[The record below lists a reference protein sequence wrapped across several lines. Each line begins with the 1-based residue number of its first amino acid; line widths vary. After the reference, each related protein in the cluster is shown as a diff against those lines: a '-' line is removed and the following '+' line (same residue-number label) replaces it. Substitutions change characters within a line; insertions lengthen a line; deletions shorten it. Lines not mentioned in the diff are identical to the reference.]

1 MKCTSMWSY
10 RPYRPMDWPHQT
22 VEVARMAPGPDNLE
36 LDYWPETTVEVRWR
50 GPQEGRAR
58 LVGGHGRLEGLE
70 PGGEYALSL
79 ALPGGV
85 FGPWIPFRTGFV
97 PGQVV
102 NYLHPQDERYSFSG
116 RYLCSPSLAMLPS
129 GALVASMDV
138 YAPREPQNLTLVM
151 ISRDGGISWRPQCQ
165 LFPCFWGKL
174 FVHGGTLYML
184 GVSTEY
190 GDLLIARSDDE
201 GASFGAPTRLLP
213 GSGRSARG
221 GVHRAPVPVI
231 EAGGRLYTAVEWG
244 GWEMGGHASAMLS
257 APSGADLLRAE
268 SWSVT
273 PLTAQDT
280 AWPGAAAGPA
290 MGMLEGNAVE
300 GPDGRVYNLLRYA
313 IGGCRPDHDRAVML
327 AYQGPDEPQQ
337 FVKIVDFPGGITK
350 FCIRRDPESDRYVAL
365 INRITRQDAPAARN
379 VLSLSTSEDL
389 VHWQVHADLIDYRD
403 SDPGLIGFQY
413 PDFQMVGD
421 DLLALSRTAFNGAH
435 SFHDSNFIT
444 FHRISNFR
452 ALYQRRVEQ
461 A

>member
-10 RPYRPMDWPHQT
+10 RSYRPLDWPQPA
-22 VEVARMAPGPDNLE
+22 VELMRLAPGPDYLE
-36 LDYWPETTVEVRWR
+36 LDYGPETAVEARWR
-50 GPQEGRAR
+50 GASQGRTR
-58 LVGGHGRLEGLE
+58 LDGGHGRLEGLA
-70 PGGEYALSL
+70 PGAGYELSL
-79 ALPGGV
+79 ALPGGA

-116 RYLCSPSLAMLPS
+116 RYLCSPSLAVLPS

-151 ISRDGGISWRPQCQ
+151 ISRDGGASWRPRCQ

-174 FVHGGTLYML
+174 FVHAGALYML

-201 GASFGAPTRLLP
+201 GASFSAPTRLIP

-221 GVHRAPVPVI
+221 GVHRAPVPVV
-231 EAGGRLYTAVEWG
+231 EAGGRLYTAVDWG

-257 APSGADLLRAE
+257 APAGADLLQAE
-268 SWSVT
+268 SWHVT
-273 PLTAQDT
+273 PLTGQDA
-280 AWPGAAAGPA
+280 AWPGAADGPA
-290 MGMLEGNAVE
+290 KGMLEGNAVP

-313 IGGCRPDHDRAVML
+313 IGGCQPDHDRAVML
-327 AYQGPDEPQQ
+327 ACQGPDEPQR
-337 FVKIVDFPGGITK
+337 FVRVVDFPGGVTK
-350 FCIRRDPESDRYVAL
+350 FCIRRDPETGRYAAL
-365 INRITRQDAPAARN
+365 VNRITRKDAPAARN
-379 VLSLSTSEDL
+379 VLSLSSSEDL
-389 VHWQVHADLIDYRD
+389 IHWQVHADLIDYRD
-403 SDPGLIGFQY
+403 ADPAQVGFQY

-444 FHRISNFR
+444 FHRIPNFR
-452 ALYQRRVEQ
+452 ALYQRRVGE